1 MMNRHIQCLKSMAKI
16 LTGTPPNIIHFCY
29 QDRQVNNSAKRIY
42 MEQLN
47 VQKHDTVLTEKKEEM
62 LEFYSFDVIL
72 LKEIQDLCLAH
83 YEKINFAFI

>member
-1 MMNRHIQCLKSMAKI
+1 
-16 LTGTPPNIIHFCY
+16 
-29 QDRQVNNSAKRIY
+29 